1 MATPTSDLGTR
12 RLGSEHIASKHLR
25 FPQLIVGIY
34 IIVSALA
41 PLLYG
46 KELIGGLVIALLF
59 ALASNPRIPR
69 SAAFWTLLLVGL
81 GTCGT
86 LLGTIRQDP
95 GAIPNIS
102 IYILEPLLLG
112 LLLPLT
118 SRTEFDLKV
127 LLGTL
132 DVALIGVAIAG
143 LMVFLKLP
151 VGAISSHMHTAI
163 DLSGGAIRTN
173 YQGYNSLAFLAPYGL
188 VRGFIGTATSPI
200 STARRALLI
209 SAALSGLILSGRRIL
224 YLELPVCLV
233 FAIGASYRA
242 RRRADASKNRGRPF
256 LTALSFMGGVLLLAG
271 ILNVIGLSL
280 SSAISRTLFNVTL
293 VDRTGTLSREAHFLV
308 QQWLASPIIGQG
320 SGAIISGYARSITHP
335 WDFELTYLSVLMQF
349 GLVGVGILAGCSVWI
364 VRNLGRVVAWF
375 PPGRAL
381 QAGFI
386 GVLLASVADPYL
398 FTSDGIW
405 MFFVP
410 FAVAVQ
416 WHSTMSVTP
425 PRP

>member
-1 MATPTSDLGTR
+1 M
-12 RLGSEHIASKHLR
+12 
-25 FPQLIVGIY
+25 VGIY
-34 IIVSALA
+34 IIVSAVA

-86 LLGTIRQDP
+86 LLGTIRHDP

-118 SRTEFDLKV
+118 SRSEFDLKV

-143 LMVFLKLP
+143 IMVFLKLP
-151 VGAISSHMHTAI
+151 IGAIASHTHTAI
-163 DLSGGAIRTN
+163 DLTGGAIRTN
-173 YQGYNSLAFLAPYGL
+173 YPGYNSFAFLAPYGL
-188 VRGFIGTATSPI
+188 ARGFIGTATFPI

-209 SAALSGLILSGRRIL
+209 SAALSGLVLSGRRIL
-224 YLELPVCLV
+224 YLEVPVCLV

-242 RRRADASKNRGRPF
+242 RRLADTSKNRRRPL
-256 LTALSFMGGVLLLAG
+256 LTILSFTGGVLLLAAM
-271 ILNVIGLSL
+271 LNIIGLSL
-280 SSAISRTLFNVTL
+280 SSAISRTLSNVTL
-293 VDRTGTLSREAHFLV
+293 VDRTGLLSQEAHFLV
-308 QQWLASPIIGQG
+308 QWWLASPIIGHG
-320 SGAIISGYARSITHP
+320 SGAMISGYARSMTQP
-335 WDFELTYLSVLMQF
+335 WQFELTYLSVLMQF
-349 GLVGVGILAGCSVWI
+349 GLVGFGILAGCSVWI
-364 VRNLGRVVAWF
+364 VRNLGRMVGWF
-375 PPGRAL
+375 PPGRAV

-386 GVLLASVADPYL
+386 GVLLASIADPYL
-398 FTSDGIW
+398 FTSSGIW

-410 FAVAVQ
+410 FAVAAQ
-416 WHSTMSVTP
+416 WHSTVSLTT